1 MTRMLSSALV
11 LGLLSFPA
19 VSLVGCGEES
29 KKETKET
36 VSTPTGSTTTTETT
50 KVKSTGEHP
59 PASYKGETG
68 TTDKPK

>member
-1 MTRMLSSALV
+1 MTRKLTSALV

-19 VSLVGCGEES
+19 VSLVGCGEET

-36 VSTPTGSTTTTETT
+36 VSTPSGSTTTTETT
-50 KVKSTGEHP
+50 KVNKTGDH
-59 PASYKGETG
+59 KGETG